1 MVAYSSPKQLFLRS
15 ASMSPSRITP
25 LVTAAVVFVFL
36 GIRGLAATQF
46 GSTSPGMAEAL
57 LTGAE
62 AHIAPGTVLV
72 EKTCGPCRSVG
83 VAGDSNSKRASPF
96 RSLHARPSCEPLVR
110 GIAAPHEEKLRF
122 TLSDI
127 EIHSIVASGDRWPT
141 SKTRTPNVILIA
153 DIGDARKGLVY
164 AQQVCAD
171 CHNVLRT
178 DAASPNPQAPAFK
191 KVANTPGMSITAL
204 TVWSRTTHPTM
215 PNLVIE
221 PADMDDLIAYI
232 LSLRDR

>member
-1 MVAYSSPKQLFLRS
+1 
-15 ASMSPSRITP
+15 MSPSRITS
-25 LVTAAVVFVFL
+25 LATAAFVFVFL
-36 GIRGLAATQF
+36 GVRGLAAAQF
-46 GSTSPGMAEAL
+46 GLSDPGMGEAR

-62 AHIAPGTVLV
+62 TRLEPGKALV
-72 EKTCGPCRSVG
+72 EKTCSPCRSVG
-83 VAGDSNSKRASPF
+83 VAGDSNNKKALPF
-96 RSLHARPSCEPLVR
+96 PGLHAQHPSFSLREPLVR

-122 TLSDI
+122 TLLEV
-127 EIHSIVASGDRWPT
+127 EIHSIVASSNSSIKTRERWPT
-141 SKTRTPNVILIA
+141 STPAVTLIV
-153 DIGDARKGLVY
+153 DVGDARKGLAY
-164 AQQVCAD
+164 AQQVCSG

-178 DAASPNPQAPAFK
+178 DTASPNPQAPAFK

>member
-1 MVAYSSPKQLFLRS
+1 MTSFA
-15 ASMSPSRITP
+15 A
-25 LVTAAVVFVFL
+25 AAVVFVFL
-36 GIRGLAATQF
+36 GVRGLAAAQF
-46 GSTSPGMAEAL
+46 GLIGVYTAL
-57 LTGAE
+57 
-62 AHIAPGTVLV
+62 IA
-72 EKTCGPCRSVG
+72 
-83 VAGDSNSKRASPF
+83 DASAPL
-96 RSLHARPSCEPLVR
+96 RDLHGQHPNFALREPLV
-110 GIAAPHEEKLRF
+110 
-122 TLSDI
+122 TL
-127 EIHSIVASGDRWPT
+127 IVD
-141 SKTRTPNVILIA
+141 V
-153 DIGDARKGLVY
+153 GDARKGLVY
-164 AQQVCAD
+164 AQQNCSG